1 MFNYLRKLCCKKY
14 NKSYLDDIEW
24 KDTQVFTVPVSFG
37 KVIKVYDGDTITIA
51 NKLPIKN
58 SPMYRFSVRLDG
70 IDAPEI
76 KSKQEW
82 EKMCARQAK
91 DFLSSKILGKIVELK
106 DVKNEKYGRI
116 LATVYLNDKNINQLM
131 IDKKHAIKY
140 NGGTKHKPNEWINV
154 QV

>member
-14 NKSYLDDIEW
+14 NKSYLDNVEF
-24 KDTQVFTVPVSFG
+24 KDTQIFTVPISFG

-58 SPMYRFSVRLDG
+58 SPIYRFSVRLNG
-70 IDAPEI
+70 IDTPEI
-76 KSKQEW
+76 KSKHSW
-82 EKMCARQAK
+82 EQVCARQAR

-106 DVKNEKYGRI
+106 DIKNEKYGRV

-131 IDKKHAIKY
+131 IDKKHAIPY
-140 NGGTKHKPNEWINV
+140 NGGTKCKPVEWMDIHV
-154 QV
+154 